1 MSVTG
6 SINQK
11 CFQIKKNL
19 FTKIK
24 SSHFFQHVDPLIHHH
39 HHRHSQLSNKSSF
52 GESSTASTNNKHQS
66 VLDERRRSIT
76 TQMMLDIRK
85 HGKHSTYTINVSFF
99 FKISESYQ
107 RVILLFLQSFMPLC
121 IISAIYFCRPTNQL
135 TQTSL
140 FILSF
145 YLEHS
150 PSVANLKLYY
160 FIQSLSLFVSLYTI
174 SVILLF

>member
-19 FTKIK
+19 FAKIK

-39 HHRHSQLSNKSSF
+39 HRHSQLSNKSSF
-52 GESSTASTNNKHQS
+52 GESSSTNNKHQS

-85 HGKHSTYTINVSFF
+85 HGKHSTCTSNISFFHVSKSCQRIILLTINMHLIFIHVS
-99 FKISESYQ
+99 KSCQ
-107 RVILLFLQSFMPLC
+107 RVILLM
-121 IISAIYFCRPTNQL
+121 IY
-135 TQTSL
+135 
-140 FILSF
+140 
-145 YLEHS
+145 
-150 PSVANLKLYY
+150 
-160 FIQSLSLFVSLYTI
+160 
-174 SVILLF
+174 

>member
-24 SSHFFQHVDPLIHHH
+24 SSQFFQHVDPLIHHH

-99 FKISESYQ
+99 FSKLPKSNI
-107 RVILLFLQSFMPLC
+107 
-121 IISAIYFCRPTNQL
+121 T
-135 TQTSL
+135 L
-140 FILSF
+140 FIVVHASL
-145 YLEHS
+145 H
-150 PSVANLKLYY
+150 Y
-160 FIQSLSLFVSLYTI
+160 FSYIFL
-174 SVILLF
+174 